1 MRILLDTHVV
11 LWWLDDNDSLSPRH
25 RALIEASETE
35 PWVSASSIW
44 EMSIKANKG
53 LLAVDG
59 DILEAIRLSQMS
71 VLPIDG
77 RHAWAARLLPK
88 HHADPFDRM
97 LIAQGQLEGMAIATT
112 DPAFGLYD
120 VATV

>member
-1 MRILLDTHVV
+1 MRVLLDTHVV
-11 LWWLDDNDSLSPRH
+11 LWWLDDNESLSARH

-44 EMSIKANKG
+44 EMSIKASKG

-59 DILEAIRLSQMS
+59 DILEAIRSSQMP

-77 RHAWAARLLPK
+77 RHAWAAGLLPK

-97 LIAQGQLEGMAIATT
+97 LIAQGQLEGMAIATV